1 VVGNNYKKQA
11 NSANSLL
18 YAAVEDSHL
27 NKLTNRINTGLGIT
41 YDDAGNI
48 TSDSRFTGHQYLYDA
63 NNRQR
68 QVAQPD
74 GTGAV
79 TSVYD
84 GDALFDS
91 LSTSSNRL
99 RLADCVERKH

>member
-1 VVGNNYKKQA
+1 LNFSNP
-11 NSANSLL
+11 NSLI
-18 YAAVEDSHL
+18 YVAVEDGQI
-27 NKLTNRINTGLGIT
+27 NKRTNRFTSGIT
-41 YDDAGNI
+41 DNDYDAAGNI
-48 TSDSRFTGHQYLYDA
+48 LRDQKFTDHQYLYDA

-68 QVAQPD
+68 QVAQLD

-91 LSTSSNRL
+91 LSTSSTRL
-99 RLADCVERKH
+99 NLADCVERKH